1 MSKVTDGIRRG
12 CGRSATVAAVLVL
25 ALASDAASAAAQT
38 TSTTSTASST
48 TKSGAGSVISLGS
61 TGRVVFIVLVVG
73 IFAALWFALLLYD
86 RISVNKRLNLMLGDL
101 LANMKSSTSDT
112 RPSAEEI
119 QTLSTAMSSQPGT
132 QGLTRT
138 LLALGLL
145 TLLGVALAGL
155 LVGNDMAASDLLKGV
170 VTALTTALTT
180 ILGFYFGAKTATD
193 ATTAAGASPT
203 GPAGPTA
210 TRPDPPT
217 HVVATAG
224 NAQAEVSFTPPT
236 TGSSPTRYT
245 VTSASGE
252 PSATASG
259 PKSPITVPGLT
270 NGVAYSF
277 TVHATDAV
285 GDNSKESTPSN
296 AVTPT
301 P

>member
-1 MSKVTDGIRRG
+1 
-12 CGRSATVAAVLVL
+12 
-25 ALASDAASAAAQT
+25 
-38 TSTTSTASST
+38 
-48 TKSGAGSVISLGS
+48 
-61 TGRVVFIVLVVG
+61 VFIVLVVG

-86 RISVNKRLNLMLGDL
+86 RISVNKRLNLMLSDV
-101 LANMKSSTSDT
+101 LAKGTSDT
-112 RPSAEEI
+112 RPSAGDI

-155 LVGNDMAASDLLKGV
+155 LVGNDMAASDLLKAV

-193 ATTAAGASPT
+193 AATAAGASPT
-203 GPAGPTA
+203 APAGPTS

-217 HVVATAG
+217 DVHATEG
-224 NAQAEVSFTPPT
+224 NAQAEVSFTPPA
-236 TGSSPTRYT
+236 TGSSAITRYT

-252 PSATASG
+252 PGATASG
-259 PKSPITVPGLT
+259 PTSPITVLGLT
-270 NGVAYSF
+270 NGVEYSF
-277 TVHATDAV
+277 TVHATNAV
-285 GDNSKESTPSN
+285 GENSRESTPSN

-301 P
+301 A